1 MPVKGLF
8 LHLRLHWQVM
18 LAPLFLWGFVL
29 AAGARAHELIT
40 LRFWLVFFIFHV
52 LFYGGATALNSYYDQ
67 DEGPVGGLWDPPQVT
82 RDLLIFAI
90 ALQVIGLV
98 LLLFISLPLFGLALV
113 MGVVGNAYSHPA
125 IRLKARPWTSLLA
138 VSIFQGMGG
147 TTAGW
152 LFAAEEWQTLFSWQ
166 ALLGILTAALIITG
180 FYPLTQ
186 IYQREQDQ
194 KQGVISFAVY
204 AGEKCFPL
212 AIACMLS
219 AAGLMGTLAGRY
231 FGPLEALAA
240 VVGLVGLAV
249 YVALWWRR
257 YDESQVRVNYL
268 WMMRLGYLMT
278 GGFLGFVGWLVV
290 RGFWP
295 TGAWVYLPLHTAL

>member
-1 MPVKGLF
+1 MVTSAKLGRMPVKDLL

-29 AAGARAHELIT
+29 AAGASAPELVT
-40 LRFWLVFFIFHV
+40 PQFWLVLFIFHV

-67 DEGPVGGLWDPPQVT
+67 DEGPVGGLWEPPQVT
-82 RDLLIFAI
+82 RDLLVFAV

-113 MGVVGNAYSHPA
+113 MGAVGNAYSHPA
-125 IRLKARPWTSLLA
+125 IRLKAYPWTSLLA

-147 TTAGW
+147 TAAGW
-152 LFAAEEWQTLFSWQ
+152 LFAAEDWQTLFSLK
-166 ALLGILTAALIITG
+166 AILGMLASALIITG

-186 IYQREQDQ
+186 IYQREDDR
-194 KQGVISFAVY
+194 KQGVVSFAVY

-212 AIACMLS
+212 AVACMLS
-219 AAGLMGTLAGRY
+219 AAGLMGYLAWRY

-240 VVGLVGLAV
+240 VAGLVGLAV
-249 YVALWWRR
+249 CVAIWWRR
-257 YDESQVRVNYL
+257 YDESQVRSNYV

-278 GGFLGFVGWLVV
+278 GGFLIFVIWLLV
-290 RGFWP
+290 RGLWP
-295 TGAWVYLPLHTAL
+295 VGA

>member
-1 MPVKGLF
+1 MPVKDLL

-18 LAPLFLWGFVL
+18 LAPLFLWGSVL
-29 AAGARAHELIT
+29 AAGENARALIT
-40 LRFWLVFFIFHV
+40 LEFWLVFFIFHV

-67 DEGPVGGLWDPPQVT
+67 DEGPVGGLWEPPRVT
-82 RDLLIFAI
+82 HDLLMFSVG
-90 ALQVIGLV
+90 LQVLGLV
-98 LLLFISLPLFGLALV
+98 LLFLISLPLFGLALV

-125 IRLKARPWTSLLA
+125 IRLKAYPWTSLLA

-147 TTAGW
+147 TAAGW
-152 LFAAEEWQTLFSWQ
+152 LYATQDLQS
-166 ALLGILTAALIITG
+166 LLTMKAISGLLAAALIITG

-186 IYQREQDQ
+186 VYQREEDR

-212 AIACMLS
+212 AIVCFLS
-219 AAGLMGTLAGRY
+219 AAALMGYLAWRY
-231 FGPLEALAA
+231 FGPWQTLAA

-249 YVALWWRR
+249 LVAVWWRG
-257 YDESQVRVNYL
+257 YDESQVRTNYL

-278 GGFLGFVGWLVV
+278 GGFLVFVISLLVP
-290 RGFWP
+290 GLWP
-295 TGAWVYLPLHTAL
+295 SSA

>member
-1 MPVKGLF
+1 MFASAKSERMPVKDLL

-29 AAGARAHELIT
+29 AAGARAPELIT
-40 LRFWLVFFIFHV
+40 AQFWLVFFIFHV

-67 DEGPVGGLWDPPQVT
+67 DEGPVGGLWNPPQVT
-82 RDLLIFAI
+82 RDLLVFSVS
-90 ALQVIGLV
+90 LQVIGL
-98 LLLFISLPLFGLALV
+98 LLLFFISLPLFGLALI
-113 MGVVGNAYSHPA
+113 MGAVGNAYSHPA

-147 TTAGW
+147 TAAGW
-152 LFAAEEWQTLFSWQ
+152 LFAAEQWQTLFSLQ
-166 ALLGILTAALIITG
+166 AMLAILTASLIITG

-219 AAGLMGTLAGRY
+219 AAGLMSTLAWRY

-240 VVGLVGLAV
+240 AAGLVGLAV

-278 GGFLGFVGWLVV
+278 GGFLGFVGWLLV
-290 RGFWP
+290 RGLWL
-295 TGAWVYLPLHTAL
+295 TST

>member
-1 MPVKGLF
+1 MPVKDLL

-29 AAGARAHELIT
+29 AAGARAPELIT
-40 LRFWLVFFIFHV
+40 PRFWLVFFIFHV

-82 RDLLIFAI
+82 RDLLVFSVS
-90 ALQVIGLV
+90 LQVIGLV
-98 LLLFISLPLFGLALV
+98 LLPFISLPLFGLALI
-113 MGVVGNAYSHPA
+113 MGAVGNAYSHPA
-125 IRLKARPWTSLLA
+125 IRLKAHPWSSLLA
-138 VSIFQGMGG
+138 VSVFQGMGG
-147 TTAGW
+147 TAAGW
-152 LFAAEEWQTLFSWQ
+152 LFATEDWQTLFSWQ
-166 ALLGILTAALIITG
+166 GMLAILTASLIITG

-186 IYQREQDQ
+186 IYQREEDQ
-194 KQGVISFAVY
+194 KQGDISFAVY

-219 AAGLMGTLAGRY
+219 AAGLMGYLAWRD
-231 FGPLEALAA
+231 FGPLEALAGA
-240 VVGLVGLAV
+240 AGLVVLAV

-278 GGFLGFVGWLVV
+278 GGFLGFVGWLLV
-290 RGFWP
+290 RGLWSA
-295 TGAWVYLPLHTAL
+295 GA

>member
-1 MPVKGLF
+1 MPVKDLL

-18 LAPLFLWGFVL
+18 LAPLFLWGFAL
-29 AAGARAHELIT
+29 AAGARAPQLIT
-40 LRFWLVFFIFHV
+40 PRFWLVFFIFHV

-67 DEGPVGGLWDPPQVT
+67 DEGPVGGLWDPPRVT
-82 RDLLIFAI
+82 RDLLVFAVS
-90 ALQVIGLV
+90 LQVIGLV
-98 LLLFISLPLFGLALV
+98 LLLFISLPLFGLALI

-125 IRLKARPWTSLLA
+125 IRLKAYPWTSLLA

-147 TTAGW
+147 TAAGW
-152 LFAAEEWQTLFSWQ
+152 LFAAEQWQTLFSVQ
-166 ALLGILTAALIITG
+166 ALMAILTASLIITG

-219 AAGLMGTLAGRY
+219 AAGLMGYLAWRY
-231 FGPLEALAA
+231 FGTLEALAA
-240 VVGLVGLAV
+240 VAGLVGLAV

-257 YDESQVRVNYL
+257 YDESQVRTNYL

-290 RGFWP
+290 RGLWLA
-295 TGAWVYLPLHTAL
+295 GA

>member
-1 MPVKGLF
+1 MPVKDLL

-29 AAGARAHELIT
+29 TAGDNARALIT
-40 LRFWLVFFIFHV
+40 PQFWLVFAIFHV

-67 DEGPVGGLWDPPQVT
+67 DEGPVGGLWEPPRVT
-82 RDLLIFAI
+82 HDLLVFAV
-90 ALQVIGLV
+90 ALQAIGLV

-125 IRLKARPWTSLLA
+125 IRLKASPWTSLLA

-147 TTAGW
+147 AAAGW
-152 LFAAEEWQTLFSWQ
+152 LYATQDLQTLLTLK
-166 ALLGILTAALIITG
+166 AILGLLAAALIITG

-186 IYQREQDQ
+186 VYQREEDR

-204 AGEKCFPL
+204 AGERCFLL
-212 AIACMLS
+212 AIVCFLS
-219 AAGLMGTLAGRY
+219 AAALMGYLAWRY
-231 FGPLEALAA
+231 FGPLQTLAA
-240 VVGLVGLAV
+240 VAGLVGLAV
-249 YVALWWRR
+249 CAAVWWRR
-257 YDESQVRVNYL
+257 YDESQVRTNYL

-278 GGFLGFVGWLVV
+278 GGFLVFTISLLVP
-290 RGFWP
+290 GLWP
-295 TGAWVYLPLHTAL
+295 ASL